1 MTDDP
6 SASLPERRG
15 LFSVAQIHHLL
26 RVEFNR
32 SQRHHYPLA
41 CLVLAVDR
49 LESLRDR
56 HGYDAKERV
65 LDGIV
70 SLLREATRSSDYLG
84 RTADDRLM
92 AVVPTPIPP
101 ERACSRAAS
110 SSARDR
116 CASSGCPS
124 PSPSRSRSV
133 SPPPPAKGTRFTTCC
148 SPTRK
153 WGSRKRSPREV
164 TGSPSARA
172 LRALRSRPRSPI
184 GRPRGA
190 EAARMRVLLAE
201 DEVTIAVTL
210 RDALEAA
217 GHTVLGA
224 PDTAAAIRVLEKDSP
239 EAVLTDIRMPGEGG
253 MAVLRRS
260 LELEPS
266 RPVVVLTG
274 YATVDQAV
282 EAMAL
287 GARSYVQKPFR
298 NEAIVRMVDSFARV
312 RALEAENARL
322 RADLEPSL
330 GFQGV
335 VGASP
340 AMRAVFERVRTVAA
354 SDATILIQ
362 GESGTGKERIAR
374 AVHRASPRAAAP
386 FIAISCGALPESLLE
401 AELFG
406 HEKGAFT
413 DAHRERKGRFEL
425 ADGGTL
431 FLDDI
436 DDMPLPVQV
445 KLLRVLQERSF
456 ERVGGEETRRIDIR
470 IVAATKVSLRDQ
482 VKAGRFREDLFYR
495 VHVVPILLPP
505 LREREGDVPLLVAH
519 LVERHGGGRR
529 YALPRATLA
538 LLERYPW
545 PGNVRELENAIQRA
559 IALAGEKSELA
570 AEDLIPLD
578 TRWPGAAE
586 PPEQARPLREVVRD

>member
-1 MTDDP
+1 
-6 SASLPERRG
+6 
-15 LFSVAQIHHLL
+15 
-26 RVEFNR
+26 
-32 SQRHHYPLA
+32 
-41 CLVLAVDR
+41 
-49 LESLRDR
+49 
-56 HGYDAKERV
+56 
-65 LDGIV
+65 
-70 SLLREATRSSDYLG
+70 
-84 RTADDRLM
+84 
-92 AVVPTPIPP
+92 
-101 ERACSRAAS
+101 
-110 SSARDR
+110 
-116 CASSGCPS
+116 
-124 PSPSRSRSV
+124 
-133 SPPPPAKGTRFTTCC
+133 
-148 SPTRK
+148 
-153 WGSRKRSPREV
+153 
-164 TGSPSARA
+164 
-172 LRALRSRPRSPI
+172 
-184 GRPRGA
+184 
-190 EAARMRVLLAE
+190 MRVLLAE

-210 RDALEAA
+210 RDSLEAA
-217 GHTVLGA
+217 GHTVLA
-224 PDTAAAIRVLEKDSP
+224 AADTAAAIRVLEKESP

-322 RADLEPSL
+322 RADLEPSV

-386 FIAISCGALPESLLE
+386 FIAISCGALPETLLE

-436 DDMPLPVQV
+436 DDMPLPVQI

-456 ERVGGEETRRIDIR
+456 ERVGGEETRKIDIR

-529 YALPRATLA
+529 YAIPRATLA

-578 TRWPGAAE
+578 TRWRGAAE
-586 PPEQARPLREVVRD
+586 PPERVRPLREVVREREVEHIAHALRLTGGHRSQTAELLGISRKVLWEKIRDFGIQVPGAASPGPEDVQENGRDAAPGDAHEDA